1 MKINLSFTTH
11 IPVVELKDTTNNV
24 TLFQVVLPIQSISN
38 IQMDTGKP
46 EYEQLQLPDGQFGDF
61 SNGYCIKNIKNDCI
75 LYTNNVGAIY
85 IPGIYANS
93 LVGEYIFDTISKN
106 TKFIIKDQSDK
117 AITTLTLQI
126 KPAK

>member
-1 MKINLSFTTH
+1 
-11 IPVVELKDTTNNV
+11 
-24 TLFQVVLPIQSISN
+24 
-38 IQMDTGKP
+38 MDTGKP